1 MVLAKGAKGTPGD
14 QDSLEGRQVMRWQ
27 ITATLWLT
35 LMGALVGTLTGCGL
49 GATAAPTPMTT
60 ALAPEPFTPPTDW
73 KQIDAKGYFSFW
85 IPSGLMEEHLQG
97 IDSYVGSWFSPAMR
111 VDFDYGRY
119 SAPIDVQALPQ
130 PVTQM
135 EEDISGHHATIVTYA
150 NLSGNPV
157 AILYVGD
164 IDGVNHLS
172 MTAVGHGG
180 TEASIPLLVV
190 RSVRFPSN
198 S

>member
-1 MVLAKGAKGTPGD
+1 MESERQEEMLTT
-14 QDSLEGRQVMRWQ
+14 EGGQVMRWQ
-27 ITATLWLT
+27 IRSTLLIALLGALMSAVSGCGPGLGTAT
-35 LMGALVGTLTGCGL
+35 
-49 GATAAPTPMTT
+49 PTPSATSVP
-60 ALAPEPFTPPTDW
+60 LEPFTPPADW

-135 EEDISGHHATIVTYA
+135 QEASSGHSASIVTYA

-180 TEASIPLLVV
+180 TGASIPLLVV